1 MMLSMVDLK
10 QKRFLNEQDFVQ
22 LFARNDRLCED
33 RAKYIFKLIDID
45 SDGRISYNEF
55 LQIVRNRRLL
65 WPSYFYISKIIFI
78 KCSTFVFLS
87 EYIENGNK

>member
-1 MMLSMVDLK
+1 LVKKKQKLWCKKQIFWCKKCFCSEANELMMLSMVDLK

-65 WPSYFYISKIIFI
+65 
-78 KCSTFVFLS
+78 
-87 EYIENGNK
+87 